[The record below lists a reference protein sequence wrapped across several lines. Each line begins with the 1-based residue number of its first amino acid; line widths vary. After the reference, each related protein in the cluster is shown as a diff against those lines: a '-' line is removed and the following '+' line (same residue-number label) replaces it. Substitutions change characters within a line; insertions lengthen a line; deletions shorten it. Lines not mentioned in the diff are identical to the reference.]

1 MKAYDHKQKLL
12 AFDVGGTAIKA
23 GILAADGGR
32 LAGSLAEY
40 PAHADGSA
48 DRIIAHLTAI
58 AAQQAAMLTR
68 PGIHAANDE
77 GAGQIAAI
85 GYAFPGPFDY
95 EEGISYIRGLN
106 KFDVLYGLPLRARLE
121 ESMRTHPLLGPLL
134 ASDLRLLFANDAA
147 LYALGEARF
156 GHAAGKSRA
165 VCLTLGTG
173 LGSAFLLQGHLL
185 KNHADIPPDGWLYPT
200 PYEGRSADELVSRRG
215 LLDLAASLGLEADP
229 ASGRDVKQLAEQAL
243 IGGDPRAYELF
254 RLFGERM
261 ARVLVTP
268 LALFQPEVVVLGGQ
282 IAKSGNL
289 FAPAFAEGLRSRG
302 LVTQVALSDNTLLRT
317 MQGIYQLYHQPR

>member
-1 MKAYDHKQKLL
+1 MKAYGHKQKLL

-23 GILAADGGR
+23 GILEADSGR
-32 LAGSLAEY
+32 LAGSLAEF
-40 PAHADGSA
+40 PAYADGSA
-48 DRIIAHLTAI
+48 DRIIAHLTEL
-58 AAQQAAMLTR
+58 AAQQAVRATR
-68 PGIHAANDE
+68 TERHATNGEAR
-77 GAGQIAAI
+77 GQIAAI

-106 KFDVLYGLPLRARLE
+106 KFDALYGLPLRAKLE
-121 ESMRTHPLLGPLL
+121 ESMRAHPLLGPLL
-134 ASDLRLLFANDAA
+134 AADWRLLFANDAD

-156 GHAAGKSRA
+156 GHAAGKNRA

-173 LGSAFLLQGHLL
+173 LGSAFLLQGQLL
-185 KNHADIPPDGWLYPT
+185 KDHADIPPDGWLYPT
-200 PYEGRSADELVSRRG
+200 PYEGRIADELVSRRG
-215 LLDLAASLGLEADP
+215 LLELATSLGLDADP
-229 ASGRDVKQLAEQAL
+229 ASGWDVKQLAEQVL
-243 IGGDPRAYELF
+243 IGRDPRAYELF

-268 LALFQPEVVVLGGQ
+268 LTLFQPEVVVLGGQ

-302 LVTQVALSDNTLLRT
+302 LVTQVVLSDNTLLRT